1 MGIPSG
7 FAAYAAG
14 DPGRPGRG
22 ELRKPPTI
30 VFCQYWKFNAI
41 RDSLNLVRAYPGV
54 RLSAGTLFLTPS
66 PPAEKSTA
74 NQDTP
79 TTDLQKNF
87 ALNSVF
93 CDLNIR
99 AAA

>member
-41 RDSLNLVRAYPGV
+41 RDSLNLARAYPGV
-54 RLSAGTLFLTPS
+54 ERGS
-66 PPAEKSTA
+66 PACVALDAFEKKLRA
-74 NQDTP
+74 Q
-79 TTDLQKNF
+79 L
-87 ALNSVF
+87 F